1 MKVINISKDLNLVL
15 ETKRTKEGFKHV
27 AILTDNFNEPVKAS
41 INYIN
46 RTWERF
52 EYESVIMKL
61 LEKKGYT
68 YVQKEIVMNKVKT
81 QL

>member
-15 ETKRTKEGFKHV
+15 ETKRTKEGFKHL
-27 AILTDNFNEPVKAS
+27 AILTDNFNEPIKAS

-52 EYESVIMKL
+52 EYESVIIKV
-61 LEKKGYT
+61 LEKKGFRNGQIE
-68 YVQKEIVMNKVKT
+68 VIMNKIKN
-81 QL
+81 

>member
-46 RTWERF
+46 RTWESF

-68 YVQKEIVMNKVKT
+68 YVQKEIVINKVKT

>member
-27 AILTDNFNEPVKAS
+27 AILTDNFNEPIKAS

-46 RTWERF
+46 RTWESF

-68 YVQKEIVMNKVKT
+68 YVQKEIVINKVKT

>member
-27 AILTDNFNEPVKAS
+27 AILTDNFNEPIKAS
-41 INYIN
+41 INYVN
-46 RTWERF
+46 RTWESF

-68 YVQKEIVMNKVKT
+68 YVQKEIVINKVKT

>member
-46 RTWERF
+46 RTWESF

>member
-15 ETKRTKEGFKHV
+15 ETKRTKEGFKHL
-27 AILTDNFNEPVKAS
+27 AILTDNFNQPIKAS
-41 INYIN
+41 INYVN

-52 EYESVIMKL
+52 EYESVIMKV
-61 LEKKGYT
+61 LEKKGYREGE
-68 YVQKEIVMNKVKT
+68 KEVIMNKVKT

>member
-15 ETKRTKEGFKHV
+15 ETKKTKEGFKHV

-46 RTWERF
+46 RTWESF